1 MNAAPL
7 HTRQSTGK
15 IKSASVLA
23 LVFFAIAGLF
33 FGMIVGALTHQKTP
47 STPPV
52 LSKINVPVVK
62 TQKSTATPTPTATA
76 VAELPHLGL
85 PQTIGSP
92 QISSIAPSTL
102 TVQAVNKDTKQPIQ
116 TNTITC
122 RLWLT
127 NKNPTTLDKDSA
139 NKLYAALMSVGT
151 LAQPLPDELPNSVT
165 YSDPTLPATHATD
178 AQGQCKWNFQITPG
192 LAPGNYFL
200 VADTDWKGL
209 RYPFSYYF
217 VTIAKP

>member
-47 STPPV
+47 STPPTIG
-52 LSKINVPVVK
+52 KTNIPVVK
-62 TQKSTATPTPTATA
+62 TQKSTATPTPTATT
-76 VAELPHLGL
+76 VAELPHLDT
-85 PQTIGSP
+85 PATISNEL
-92 QISSIAPSTL
+92 SSTAPSTL
-102 TVQAVNKDTKQPIQ
+102 IVQAVNKDTKQPIK

-151 LAQPLPDELPNSVT
+151 LAQPLPDEIPNSVT
-165 YSDPTLPATHATD
+165 YSDPTLPATHPTD

-209 RYPFSYYF
+209 RYPFSYYS